1 MPLKD
6 PFIVFGLLSVAVSAC
21 AADKAL
27 DRAVAERLAG
37 NDAEALASV
46 NAYLAV
52 HEDDAAAKLEKL
64 RLLALTD
71 PDRERRH
78 IQELA
83 GSLCRESTSR
93 PCLEA
98 RAIAEMTDALN
109 LYQLS
114 PILAAEKRGDAPTA
128 LRFYE
133 KAFEGAPG
141 EDGLRIRYAVTLL
154 KIPGR
159 ESEGLR
165 LLTALSQR
173 TDDPFISRRAQGEV
187 TRYRVNDA
195 EFQGRRLIR
204 AAKTRAAGIRKLSEA
219 LLLAPTDA
227 RADGWRRDIRRAL
240 EATERKPVARVRPQ
254 APTPTK
260 TMTRPPETELDVLTR
275 WAKKC
280 REEGDDALLIYVL
293 TEIRARTG
301 LTPVL
306 ADELSRLYVKTGT
319 PDKARAL
326 FEGLSDDLRLS
337 FEWIGPYAR
346 TLADTGREDE
356 AAALLEK
363 TTVANPVVALLKE
376 RLRAQRVV
384 RSAKAKAA
392 RGDWQQAL
400 KELTAANADD
410 PSVKTLRAQW
420 ASQLTDKEAALADYR
435 TLFDLPAYAAD
446 ARLSASELLITMQR
460 PEDAAQTLDEFIND
474 PHTDLTLSE
483 ARRAALLYRKL
494 NRTTAAQAVYEKGA
508 AKAFRTYNRETALF
522 HRDEADFFEAT
533 GLTDK
538 ALDAYRDG
546 FVAAGLTL
554 SRPTDNAD
562 FTRAMMTPDAEGD
575 WVREAMRLHASLLY
589 QQNNVIITTGLRKF
603 HDEGTPGYSD
613 TRGTVWM
620 TEALMPA
627 FGGTLTLRNDVVR
640 YDMGRITPGEWEAMT
655 GTCFSGGCNPGNGFT
670 KDVGNSLSLAWTDG
684 TYAFDIGTTPIGFH
698 YVDPVGAAAVNFSL
712 GPFSVTTEIYRRAKD
727 ASLLAYGGQRDP
739 ATGLWWGGVRR
750 TGASLS
756 TSVDQGGTFGF
767 WSKVSW
773 EAVTGR
779 NVARNSDWQVMM
791 SPYVRLVNHPNHE
804 LSASLFTM
812 LWGFE
817 KDLSGY
823 TFGQGGYY
831 SPQTYVGFT
840 ASVTDTGRTEN
851 WAWKAS
857 VAANRSYAKTEGRPR
872 YFLTNR
878 IPAWQRDEMSDID
891 SVSDTDSE
899 WSNGWSA
906 AGALERRL
914 GSHVSLGVAAGMS
927 KAPDYDYQWGLLY
940 LRWYQKPW
948 RGSLPMPVP
957 VLTPYSAR

>member
-1 MPLKD
+1 M
-6 PFIVFGLLSVAVSAC
+6 
-21 AADKAL
+21 
-27 DRAVAERLAG
+27 
-37 NDAEALASV
+37 N
-46 NAYLAV
+46 
-52 HEDDAAAKLEKL
+52 
-64 RLLALTD
+64 
-71 PDRERRH
+71 
-78 IQELA
+78 
-83 GSLCRESTSR
+83 
-93 PCLEA
+93 
-98 RAIAEMTDALN
+98 
-109 LYQLS
+109 
-114 PILAAEKRGDAPTA
+114 
-128 LRFYE
+128 
-133 KAFEGAPG
+133 
-141 EDGLRIRYAVTLL
+141 
-154 KIPGR
+154 
-159 ESEGLR
+159 
-165 LLTALSQR
+165 
-173 TDDPFISRRAQGEV
+173 
-187 TRYRVNDA
+187 
-195 EFQGRRLIR
+195 
-204 AAKTRAAGIRKLSEA
+204 
-219 LLLAPTDA
+219 
-227 RADGWRRDIRRAL
+227 
-240 EATERKPVARVRPQ
+240 
-254 APTPTK
+254 
-260 TMTRPPETELDVLTR
+260 
-275 WAKKC
+275 
-280 REEGDDALLIYVL
+280 
-293 TEIRARTG
+293 
-301 LTPVL
+301 
-306 ADELSRLYVKTGT
+306 
-319 PDKARAL
+319 
-326 FEGLSDDLRLS
+326 
-337 FEWIGPYAR
+337 
-346 TLADTGREDE
+346 
-356 AAALLEK
+356 
-363 TTVANPVVALLKE
+363 
-376 RLRAQRVV
+376 
-384 RSAKAKAA
+384 
-392 RGDWQQAL
+392 
-400 KELTAANADD
+400 
-410 PSVKTLRAQW
+410 
-420 ASQLTDKEAALADYR
+420 
-435 TLFDLPAYAAD
+435 
-446 ARLSASELLITMQR
+446 
-460 PEDAAQTLDEFIND
+460 
-474 PHTDLTLSE
+474 
-483 ARRAALLYRKL
+483 
-494 NRTTAAQAVYEKGA
+494 
-508 AKAFRTYNRETALF
+508 
-522 HRDEADFFEAT
+522 
-533 GLTDK
+533 
-538 ALDAYRDG
+538 
-546 FVAAGLTL
+546 
-554 SRPTDNAD
+554 

-684 TYAFDIGTTPIGFH
+684 TYAFDIGTTPVGFH

-750 TGASLS
+750 TGASFS
-756 TSVDQGGTFGF
+756 ASVDQGGTFGF

-791 SPYVRLVNHPNHE
+791 SPYVRLVNRPNHE

-878 IPAWQRDEMSDID
+878 IPAWQRNEM
-891 SVSDTDSE
+891 SDTDSE

-948 RGSLPMPVP
+948 QGSLPMPVP